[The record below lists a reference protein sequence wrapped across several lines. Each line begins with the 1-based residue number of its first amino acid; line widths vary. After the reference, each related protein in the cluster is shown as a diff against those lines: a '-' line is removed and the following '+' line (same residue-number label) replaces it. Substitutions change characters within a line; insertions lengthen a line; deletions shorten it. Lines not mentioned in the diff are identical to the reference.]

1 MQDYKDTNEEDSA
14 PTVEE
19 VEMAVQKL
27 KNYKAPGTDN
37 IPAELFKYG
46 GSELVKHLH
55 NIIKDIWQKK
65 YLPTEW
71 NASIIAPYIK
81 REI

>member
-19 VEMAVQKL
+19 VEVAVKKL

-37 IPAELFKYG
+37 IPAELFRYG
-46 GSELVKHLH
+46 GKELVKHIL
-55 NIIKDIWQKK
+55 
-65 YLPTEW
+65 L
-71 NASIIAPYIK
+71 
-81 REI
+81 